1 MRKKIASESTKVAAV
16 KPRASQRAMFLGVTM
31 AASAPITG
39 SRIIQVRSL
48 VNITVLS
55 SLHEVDQH
63 KDERDQHD
71 NTPEDSRHV
80 GLDPTGLNM
89 TQVAAR
95 CQHQASHAVDQAVN
109 DVGIESLLN
118 MRDTK
123 HYVAD
128 QQVVELVHIEL
139 V

>member
-1 MRKKIASESTKVAAV
+1 MRKKITSESTKVAAV

-48 VNITVLS
+48 ANITVLS

-63 KDERDQHD
+63 KDEDDQDH
-71 NTPEDSRHV
+71 NTTEDGRHI

-89 TQVAAR
+89 TQITAC
-95 CQHQASHAVDQAVN
+95 CQHQARRAVDQAVN

-118 MRDTK
+118 MRDAK

-128 QQVVELVHIEL
+128 QQVVEIVHIEL